1 MASHKQSFQFIPK
14 NCIRKKKKCHKNHD
28 RISFSFPSPGH
39 ENLSRQLSKE
49 DLSWFCWPWKV
60 FFSVETKILTALNIK
75 TFAFLHSLAPR
86 HTWPHFDC
94 QLLQGERRRFYFE
107 LHKEKRGPATYL
119 HAYICSYSFPSLIA
133 LQMFHATGKLHC
145 VSDWRRANC

>member
-1 MASHKQSFQFIPK
+1 MYSQIDGWHLINKVSSLFPKTASVKEK
-14 NCIRKKKKCHKNHD
+14 NVTKIKTGFLFRFPPPGTKICRVNCRKKTCLDFAGLGSFFFCRNENSD
-28 RISFSFPSPGH
+28 RPKHQNFCFP
-39 ENLSRQLSKE
+39 
-49 DLSWFCWPWKV
+49 
-60 FFSVETKILTALNIK
+60 
-75 TFAFLHSLAPR
+75 AFPPR

-145 VSDWRRANC
+145 VSD